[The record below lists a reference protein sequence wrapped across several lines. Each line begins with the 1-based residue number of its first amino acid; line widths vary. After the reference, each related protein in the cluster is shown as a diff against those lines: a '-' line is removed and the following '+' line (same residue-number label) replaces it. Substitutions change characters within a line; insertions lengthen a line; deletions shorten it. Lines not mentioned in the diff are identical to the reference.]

1 MSIDVGSLVAI
12 DVHVHA
18 ERNEGEEQDPVT
30 GEILAAAASDARK
43 TTSGAHS
50 SGMPIACS
58 RRTSAGKSSPASARA
73 TSGS

>member
-1 MSIDVGSLVAI
+1 MPIAW
-12 DVHVHA
+12 
-18 ERNEGEEQDPVT
+18 PVT
-30 GEILAAAASDARK
+30 PAAASDARK